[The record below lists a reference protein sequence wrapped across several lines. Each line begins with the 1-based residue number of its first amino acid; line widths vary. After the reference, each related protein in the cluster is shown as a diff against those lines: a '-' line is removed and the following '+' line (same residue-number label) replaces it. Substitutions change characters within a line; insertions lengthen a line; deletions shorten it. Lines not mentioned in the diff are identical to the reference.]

1 MLASAVKAVPLAR
14 LKYDIE
20 VPLAPVYTVKP
31 KAQKF
36 NGFVAAAFTN
46 KLKV

>member
-1 MLASAVKAVPLAR
+1 MLAPDVKAVPLAR
-14 LKYDIE
+14 LKYDVA
-20 VPLAPVYTVKP
+20 VPLAPVYAVKP